1 LAGFLLPRPQMPPD
15 HLLTILHV
23 AAPGR
28 AGGLES
34 VVLELTGGLR
44 GLGHRVVLAAVLDPG
59 SVEHPV
65 PSRAEGQGVE
75 VRRVVIPPRA
85 YLTEYRALRQA
96 ITELR
101 PDLVHTHGYR
111 ADLIGGLAARRAGV
125 LWVSTVHGFTGG
137 GRKNRFYEWLQIRAY
152 RRAQAVVA
160 VSLPI
165 RDRLVGAGIC
175 PDRVHVI
182 PNAWAPKALLSREE
196 ARRRLCLTGP
206 EPVIGWVGRLTREK
220 GADVFLEALAQIPDR
235 HWTASIVGA
244 GRERPALEAQ
254 AERLGIAERI
264 RWHGLM
270 PDAAGLY
277 PAFDAWVLSSR
288 TEGTPIALF
297 EAMAARVPV
306 VVTTVGGVPD
316 VVSPFEAL
324 LVRSED
330 PAALAAGIATLLAGP
345 DEAGARAEA
354 AFRRLST
361 QHTSEA
367 WLASHLELYRS
378 LGPTVS
384 TGT

>member
-1 LAGFLLPRPQMPPD
+1 MAGFLLRRSQMPPD
-15 HLLTILHV
+15 RRLTILHL

-34 VVLELTGGLR
+34 VVLDLTHGLG
-44 GLGHRVVLAAVLDPG
+44 GLGHRTILGAVLDPG
-59 SVEHPV
+59 SEDHPV
-65 PSRAEGQGVE
+65 PARAEVLGVE
-75 VRRVVIPPRA
+75 VRRLVIPPRS
-85 YLTEYRALRQA
+85 YVLEYKRLRNLLA
-96 ITELR
+96 ELR
-101 PDLVHTHGYR
+101 PDVVHTHGYR
-111 ADLIGGLAARRAGV
+111 ADLIGGFSARRAGV
-125 LWVSTVHGFTGG
+125 PWVSTVHGFTGG
-137 GRKNRFYEWLQIRAY
+137 NKKNRLYEWLQVRAY

-160 VSLPI
+160 VSRPL
-165 RDRLVGAGIC
+165 RDRLVNGGVPPAQVRIL
-175 PDRVHVI
+175 

-196 ARRRLCLTGP
+196 ARRRLRLTGP
-206 EPVIGWVGRLTREK
+206 APVIGWVGRLTREK
-220 GADVFLEALAQIPDR
+220 GADVFLEALAHIPDQP
-235 HWTASIVGA
+235 WTASIIGD

-330 PAALAAGIATLLAGP
+330 PAALAAGIATLLAGR

-354 AFRRLST
+354 AFRRLSA
-361 QHTSEA
+361 QHASEGWIA
-367 WLASHLELYRS
+367 AHLELYRS